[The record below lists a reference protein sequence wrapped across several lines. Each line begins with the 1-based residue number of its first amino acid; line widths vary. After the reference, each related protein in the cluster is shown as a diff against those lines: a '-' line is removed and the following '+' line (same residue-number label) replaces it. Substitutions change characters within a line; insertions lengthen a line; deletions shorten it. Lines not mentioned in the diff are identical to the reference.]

1 MRALI
6 ALLVAT
12 PVIAGAQHTRTARDS
27 SRVVFVCEHGTVKS
41 LVALEYFNRL
51 ARARHLPLAAISRG
65 TTPDTAVPRSV
76 ANGLTADGFDVSAFR
91 PRRFTSEDLSRGLLV
106 VALDADVDPVVDKR
120 LPVLRWDGL
129 PSVTANYG
137 VARSAIAAR
146 VEKLVDSLAATR
158 RRK

>member
-1 MRALI
+1 MKAWI
-6 ALLVAT
+6 ALLAAM
-12 PVIAGAQHTRTARDS
+12 PVIAGAQHTRSAHDS

-51 ARARHLPLAAISRG
+51 ARARRLPLAAISRG
-65 TTPDTAVPRSV
+65 TKPDTAVPPSV
-76 ANGLTADGFDVSAFR
+76 ANGLVADGFDISAFR
-91 PRRFTSEDLSRGLLV
+91 PRRFTNEDLSRGLLV
-106 VALDADVDPVVDKR
+106 VALDADVDPVVGKR

-137 VARSAIAAR
+137 VARSAIAAH
-146 VEKLVDSLAATR
+146 VEKLVDSLSAVR